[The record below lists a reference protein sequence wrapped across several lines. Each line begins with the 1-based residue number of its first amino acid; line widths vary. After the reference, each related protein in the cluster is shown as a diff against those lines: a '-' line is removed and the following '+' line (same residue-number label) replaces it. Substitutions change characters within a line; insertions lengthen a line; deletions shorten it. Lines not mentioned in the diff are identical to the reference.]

1 MHQVDVDGVAIVA
14 AHRLT
19 VTHQETGDEQPLTL
33 SAGQLRVLR
42 ALAEFSRVVVLKGRQ
57 VYISTCCCLY
67 ALFFAACN
75 PGVKVAI
82 VADLRDKAEGLLA
95 KIATW
100 APQAGFPTQ
109 APTNTKII
117 TLWNGAE
124 IHALTANSADQGNQ
138 GSKEAKAGRSFSYG
152 LIILSEFAYYTRD
165 AALLRSITR
174 SALQGAHLI
183 IETTATPADNKFRSI
198 WERGRGWHKVFLSFE
213 KHEAY
218 QLPVDAANEDG
229 SPVLT
234 DAKWAELRSKYG
246 FTSRTHATYWWR
258 MVQTDMDGDVHGGL
272 REAPILPEQAFAYAE
287 GRWIFGFTETEPSS
301 TDDLRHVFTRD
312 VPGGWRFYDEPDESG
327 VIIGVDTAGGVLA
340 DASAI
345 FVIGRDRGN
354 PIATFCARDI
364 VVPDYIG
371 VVRAAIEKY
380 KPFAVVVDGVGVG
393 KGVYQ
398 AVCNMPGVRVYEHN
412 ATEAE
417 KPTRMDVVRVA
428 IQKGQIAAGAEL
440 VHEIKHS
447 VQLRP
452 KKPGGGPVY
461 DGPDDLLNALGFA
474 LVFRLAHPWRT
485 PEQALN
491 PRRYVDRT
499 AFRKRKG
506 AKVF

>member
-1 MHQVDVDGVAIVA
+1 MATIA
-14 AHRLT
+14 AERLT
-19 VTHQETGDEQPLTL
+19 VTHQETGDEQPLVL
-33 SAGQLRVLR
+33 SQGQLRVLS
-42 ALAEFSRVVVLKGRQ
+42 ALADFARVVVLKGRQ
-57 VYISTCCCLY
+57 VYISTACCLY

-82 VADLRDKAEGLLA
+82 VADLHEKAEGLLA
-95 KIATW
+95 KVAAW

-109 APTNTKII
+109 APTNTKIV

-124 IHALTANSADQGNQ
+124 IHALTANSADQGNA

-165 AALLRSITR
+165 AALLRAITR

-198 WERGRGWHKVFLSFE
+198 WEKGRGWHKVFLSFE

-218 QLPVDAANEDG
+218 QLPVDAENEDG

-234 DAKWAELRSKYG
+234 DAKWAELQEKYG

-272 REAPILPEQAFAYAE
+272 REAPILPEQAFSFAE
-287 GRWIFGFTETEPSS
+287 GRWIFSSFHAEPSS
-301 TDDLRHVFTRD
+301 TDALRHVFTRD

-345 FVIGRDRGN
+345 FIIGRERGN
-354 PIATFCARDI
+354 LIATFCARDI
-364 VVPDYIG
+364 VVPDYIK
-371 VVRAAIEKY
+371 VVRETIEKY
-380 KPFAVVVDGVGVG
+380 KPFAVIIDGVGVG

-398 AVCNMPGVRVYEHN
+398 AVCNMPGVRVFEHS
-412 ATEAE
+412 ATDAE
-417 KPTRMDVVRVA
+417 KPIRMNVVRQA
-428 IQKGQIAAGAEL
+428 IESGQIIGGDEL
-440 VHEIKHS
+440 AHEIKHS
-447 VQLRP
+447 VQLKP
-452 KKPGGGPVY
+452 KKSGGAPVW
-461 DGPDDLLNALGFA
+461 DGPDDLLNAAGFA
-474 LVFRLAHPWRT
+474 LTFRRDHPWREAPT
-485 PEQALN
+485 KPN
-491 PRRYVDRT
+491 PRKFVSRT
-499 AFRKRKG
+499 AYRKG
-506 AKVF
+506 KGKAKKVF